1 MSVRATLTL
10 LLLVCLAGPKV
21 FAADESLLLEEPP
34 TKSVSEEEGPLERAF
49 EESAPRDPVLFPGA
63 QRALADLP
71 AFFRDTQLS
80 GDFRTYYLRRRFTE
94 RRNAEALA
102 IGGAF
107 RYRSGWFLDHLQ
119 IGAAVFTSQK
129 LYGPN
134 GRDGTGLL
142 RPGQRGYTVVGE
154 AFGRL
159 RVANNELTVYR
170 QPLAMPYVN
179 GNDGRMTPNTFEG
192 VTLIGRHPVISY
204 SIGHLFEMK
213 QRNADNFASFSEVAG
228 ATGSS
233 DDGLS
238 FVGFVLHP
246 TESLSFGAINH
257 FVKDTLNIAYTE
269 IEWRYL
275 DSAGWGLRLGT
286 QYTHQRSVG
295 DNSLTGDRFET
306 WIWDGKVVA
315 SWQEMVLSVAVAITD
330 GEERVR
336 NPWGSYP
343 GYVGMMQSNFSEA
356 REKAWSVSTSAYLGL
371 IGLSNLSLA
380 LRYAEGYDA
389 RNIRTAS
396 EIGDHREVNATL
408 DYRLRSGSLRGLW
421 LRARF
426 AWSQIENASRDAYQ
440 LRLILRYDFEAI

>member
-1 MSVRATLTL
+1 MGVRATLTL
-10 LLLVCLAGPKV
+10 LLLVCLAGPEV
-21 FAADESLLLEEPP
+21 FAADESLLLEDPP
-34 TKSVSEEEGPLERAF
+34 TKSVGEEKGPLERAF
-49 EESAPRDPVLFPGA
+49 EEPPPRDPVLFPGA
-63 QRALADLP
+63 KRALSDLP

-80 GDFRTYYLRRRFTE
+80 GDFRTYYLRRRFAE

-107 RYRSGWFLDHLQ
+107 RYRSGWFQDHLQ
-119 IGAAVFTSQK
+119 IGAAVFTSQR
-129 LYGPN
+129 LYGPTE
-134 GRDGTGLL
+134 RDGTGLL
-142 RPGQRGYTVVGE
+142 GPGQRGYTVVGE

-159 RVANNELTVYR
+159 RAANNELTVYR

-192 VTLIGRHPVISY
+192 VTLIGRHPLINY
-204 SIGHLFEMK
+204 SIGYLFEMK

-228 ATGSS
+228 VPGSS

-238 FVGFVLHP
+238 FVGIELQP
-246 TESLSFGAINH
+246 TESLSIGAINH
-257 FVKDTLNIAYTE
+257 FVKDTLNTAYTE

-275 DSAGWGLRLGT
+275 DTAGWGIRLGT

-295 DNSLTGDRFET
+295 DDNLTGDRFET
-306 WIWDGKVVA
+306 WIWDGKIAA
-315 SWQEMVLSVAVAITD
+315 SWKEMVLSVAVSITD
-330 GEERVR
+330 GEDRIR

-356 REKAWSVSTSAYLGL
+356 REKAWSVSTSTYLGL

-389 RNIRTAS
+389 RSVRTGS

-440 LRLILRYDFEAI
+440 VRLILRYDFEAI